1 MQLNSFSSGFSLC
14 SAAVVLMLTASTFAE
29 DWPAGDTL
37 DDIRIR
43 DPFIVAH
50 EETRTYY
57 LYGTGRPLGEP
68 GFDAYQS
75 RDLKTWEGPFAVFR
89 PPAGYWGQRDFWAPE
104 VHRYRDRYYL
114 FATFSPAGEG
124 KRGTAILVADTP
136 AGPFVPHSAGRVT
149 PDEWFALD
157 GTLYVDQDEKPWMVF
172 CHEWI
177 QIGDGAF
184 VATRLSDDLTQRE
197 GEPVTLF
204 HASAAPWSRES
215 RHQDFV
221 GRVTDGPWLMH
232 SEDGALWMLWSTF
245 GRFYTIGQARSASGK
260 VTGPWAVQPEPLFTA
275 DGGHP
280 MVFKTF
286 AGEHVVAFHQPNSG
300 GKERA
305 QLRRITL
312 TNDGFAI
319 AARLWSSEAR

>member
-1 MQLNSFSSGFSLC
+1 MQANAFTLGLRVC
-14 SAAVVLMLTASTFAE
+14 SAAVVLVLAASSGAAP
-29 DWPAGDTL
+29 WPTGETL
-37 DDIRIR
+37 ADIRIR

-50 EETRTYY
+50 EATQTYY
-57 LYGTGRPLGEP
+57 LYGTGRPLGEA
-68 GFDAYQS
+68 GFDAYKS
-75 RDLKTWEGPFAVFR
+75 TDLQTWEGPFPVFR
-89 PPAGYWGQRDFWAPE
+89 PPADYWGQRDFWAPE
-104 VHRYRDRYYL
+104 VHRYRGRYYL
-114 FATFSPAGEG
+114 FGTFSPAGEG

-136 AGPFVPHSAGRVT
+136 AGPFTPHSTGRVT
-149 PDEWFALD
+149 PDDWYALD
-157 GTLYVDQDEKPWMVF
+157 GTLYTASDDRPWMVF

-177 QIGDGAF
+177 QIGDGSF
-184 VATRLSDDLTQRE
+184 VATRLSDDLKQRE

-215 RHQDFV
+215 RHQDHV

-245 GRFYTIGQARSASGK
+245 GRFYTIGQARSASGQ
-260 VTGPWAVQPEPLFTA
+260 VTGPWVVQPEPLFTA

-286 AGEHVVAFHQPNSG
+286 AGEHVVAFHQPNG
-300 GKERA
+300 GGNERA

-312 TNDGFAI
+312 TNAGFV
-319 AARLWSSEAR
+319 LGEPLFSSEAR